1 MKEDTKILE
10 DVLHDRDYLSER
22 DFIAIE
28 NLLQAY
34 KQDEK
39 VIEEMAKV
47 MCKFDCIPSK
57 VTNYKDLI
65 DYFRKG
71 CE

>member
-1 MKEDTKILE
+1 MGKIEEDIEILE

-34 KQDEK
+34 RQDEK
-39 VIEEMAKV
+39 IIKEMAKSWKQDDIRSV
-47 MCKFDCIPSK
+47 EEI
-57 VTNYKDLI
+57 I
-65 DYFRKG
+65 DYFRKR